1 MTLGPQLEYSVLNP
15 DGPFVLLNPTIR
27 LPSGETQVL
36 DLSFS
41 PRESV
46 VVSPSPPKL
55 HCSPI
60 PCSACRPALWAWE
73 PLALLG
79 PGLSLEEGGGG
90 SQGAPSHLRSPMP

>member
-1 MTLGPQLEYSVLNP
+1 MLNP

-46 VVSPSPPKL
+46 LVSPSPPDL

-60 PCSACRPALWAWE
+60 PCSACRPALRAWE
-73 PLALLG
+73 PLVLLG
-79 PGLSLEEGGGG
+79 PGLSLGGRGGGG
-90 SQGAPSHLRSPMP
+90 QGAPSYLRSPTL